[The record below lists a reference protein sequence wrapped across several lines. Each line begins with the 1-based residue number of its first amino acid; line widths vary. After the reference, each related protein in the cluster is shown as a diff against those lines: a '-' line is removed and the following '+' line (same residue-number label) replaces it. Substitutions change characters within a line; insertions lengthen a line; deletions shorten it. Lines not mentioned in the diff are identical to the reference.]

1 VGVNIAIGLG
11 FVFIYIF
18 CMKVM
23 AVTAIK
29 IGFPAY
35 LAVWMPNLLFAI
47 VAIYLFRL
55 AQK

>member
-1 VGVNIAIGLG
+1 
-11 FVFIYIF
+11 
-18 CMKVM
+18 MKVM

-29 IGFPAY
+29 IGFPAII
-35 LAVWMPNLLFAI
+35 AVWMPNLLFAL